1 MKRIFA
7 VAALCALGLFGQNP
21 GGDKSI
27 PLSKVER
34 KNKAPVSNEVLRV
47 KLPKPV
53 EWKMPN
59 GLTVLVLEDRRLP
72 TVYARLS
79 ILGSGAV
86 FEPADMPGL
95 ADFTALMLRQGT
107 ATRDSRK
114 IAEEVEGM
122 GASLDA
128 TAPFGSATTSVFAS
142 GLSETF
148 PQLMALF
155 ADILLNPSFPESELA
170 LQKQRQKAQLMQSRS
185 QPRFLANELF
195 SRAVY
200 GSHPASVVA
209 PTMASIDA
217 MTPALLRKWHDERYV
232 PQNSFLGVAG
242 DVTVAQV
249 REALRGLDA
258 WKRTDL
264 AMPEAP
270 AAKPAGTKKIWML
283 DRPGSV
289 QTTLMLG
296 NIAVK
301 RTDPDYVPLVVMD
314 RVVGGSAAARLF
326 LNLRENKGYTYGA
339 FSSLTALLFAGPWSA
354 SADVRSPVTEGAM
367 TEFMNEIRRIRDEKV
382 PGAELE
388 EAKHALVASYA
399 LSLES
404 PAELIERAT
413 LLRIYH
419 LPDDYWDKWPA
430 MISAVTADDV
440 QRVARKYVN
449 PENIQIVAVGDA
461 AKIRD
466 SLAKFAP
473 VEVRDA
479 KGKIE
484 TPAPAGQ

>member
-7 VAALCALGLFGQNP
+7 VATLFAVGLFGQNEA
-21 GGDKSI
+21 GDKSV

-47 KLPKPV
+47 TLPKPV
-53 EWKMPN
+53 EWKLPN
-59 GLTVLVLEDRRLP
+59 GLTVLALENHRLP

-95 ADFTALMLRQGT
+95 ASFTALMLNQGT
-107 ATRDSRK
+107 ASRTSLR
-114 IAEEVEGM
+114 IAEQVEGM
-122 GASLDA
+122 GASLA
-128 TAPFGSATTSVFAS
+128 ASAPFGSATSSITAT

-155 ADILLNPSFPESELA
+155 ADVLLNPSFPESELA
-170 LQKQRQKAQLMQSRS
+170 VQKQRQKAQLMQSRG

-209 PTMASIDA
+209 PTVASIDA
-217 MTPALLRKWHDERYV
+217 MTPALLHKWHDERYV
-232 PQNSFLGVAG
+232 PQNSILGVAG
-242 DVTVAQV
+242 DVTADQV
-249 REALRGLDA
+249 REALRALA
-258 WKRTDL
+258 VWKRTDL
-264 AMPEAP
+264 AMPEPP
-270 AAKPAGTKKIWML
+270 ASKPAQTKKIWMV

-289 QTTLMLG
+289 QTTLVLG

-339 FSSLTALLFAGPWSA
+339 FSSLSATLFAGPWTA
-354 SADVRSPVTEGAM
+354 SADVRSPITEGAM
-367 TEFMNEIRRIRDEKV
+367 TEFLNEIRRIRDERV
-382 PGAELE
+382 PAPELD
-388 EAKHALVASYA
+388 EAKHALVASFA
-399 LSLES
+399 LSLEN
-404 PAELIERAT
+404 PADLIERAT

-419 LPDDYWDKWPA
+419 LPDNYWDQWPA
-430 MISAVTADDV
+430 MISAVTDDDV
-440 QRVARKYVN
+440 ERVARKYVN
-449 PENIQIVAVGDA
+449 PNNLQIVAVGDA

-479 KGKIE
+479 QGRVE